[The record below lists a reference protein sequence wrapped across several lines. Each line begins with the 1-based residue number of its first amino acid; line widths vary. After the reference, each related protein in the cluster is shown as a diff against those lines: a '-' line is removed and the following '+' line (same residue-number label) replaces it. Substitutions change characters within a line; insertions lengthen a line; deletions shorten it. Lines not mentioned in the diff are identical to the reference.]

1 MEFQKTTNFLNITS
15 DNKDLPKFITENWT
29 EVYNQSE
36 GNYDV
41 NKEIGIKKSVW
52 RSDLCDYSDAYIIVK
67 GTIIV
72 SRLNNAK

>member
-41 NKEIGIKKSVW
+41 NKEIRIKKSVW

>member
-41 NKEIGIKKSVW
+41 NKEIRIKKSVW

-67 GTIIV
+67 VTIIV